1 MVSPQVLETVC
12 LVRIRSAPEV
22 RLSLS
27 CIASAISDEAKK
39 TCFFQVFFARER
51 EKEPYKPVLFLD
63 GAYLRLIF
71 NPRLYIAS
79 DMQRLAYIFAHL
91 HIRTSRGICQ

>member
-1 MVSPQVLETVC
+1 MKQ
-12 LVRIRSAPEV
+12 
-22 RLSLS
+22 
-27 CIASAISDEAKK
+27 KK